1 MRPDDDAVTLA
12 VSTVICALRPDP
24 ETGVA
29 GVWIP
34 LVRRIREPYLGLW
47 ALPGGPLQKSEP
59 LETSASRTL
68 AETTGLTPQYLEQL
82 YAFGDPDRS
91 PGPRVVS
98 IVYWALVKND
108 EAERA
113 AESENVRW
121 FAADRLPEL
130 AFDHNE
136 IVEYALWRLRNK
148 MGYSRIAHAFVG
160 ETFTIAQLRE
170 VYEAVLGKA
179 LDPAN
184 FRRQLESSGTIVAT
198 EHRLT
203 GTRHRPPRLY
213 RYAPPPTFTPSTA
226 SGADDDSSAAKLS
239 PRAQPRPASPSSPS
253 SLSSPSSPPSPA
265 LAFSPTETR
274 PGVPPLEPGDAS

>member
-239 PRAQPRPASPSSPS
+239 PRAQPRPGSPSSPS
-253 SLSSPSSPPSPA
+253 SPTSPSSPSFA
-265 LAFSPTETR
+265 LSPTETR

>member
-1 MRPDDDAVTLA
+1 MCPDDDAVTLA

-213 RYAPPPTFTPSTA
+213 RYAPPPTFSPSTA

-239 PRAQPRPASPSSPS
+239 PRAQARPASP
-253 SLSSPSSPPSPA
+253 SSPSSPPSPA
-265 LAFSPTETR
+265 LALSPTETR